1 MNENIFNTLEA
12 IDEVKSSALDTQF
25 DVFVACDSAYNKYCA
40 FSESYAGDVDD
51 LNFFTEGSVGEEYKK
66 MKGENENAVF
76 TILAALPRFIAAIIK
91 SVFSKSED
99 TNKKL
104 AELEKDKKFKGK
116 LAKAVELSEG
126 DGDGAKT
133 FLDKLNGKLK
143 KWAKVSALA
152 GLGGGLLLH
161 FRPAHDEKN
170 KDLNK
175 VTTKEGWEVCIDKEG
190 NICMTSGFEEKQ
202 AKLDTAMKA
211 ALKAIESGAKDSDK
225 LTEQIK
231 TIETE
236 LSDMNAIVSKYDG
249 KNAKAVGLT
258 GIKGFLGKSTAWL
271 KDIQGAADRVGAN
284 LKAKGEEKG
293 GIAKPAAGIIDRVLR
308 SGATLIAKMVTYCE
322 CIIKAMWTIIS
333 MPFAA
338 VKELFTKNDPDHKKS
353 DAEKAADA
361 IEKDHP
367 SETKKD
373 PEKSDD
379 EPADN
384 PEAPK
389 TDSADEDGSGKVEGE
404 SAVEEVPEGETV
416 TQESTTVEEA
426 ETSEPVDPVVSSWYS
441 K

>member
-1 MNENIFNTLEA
+1 MNEKIFDILSD
-12 IDEVKSSALDTQF
+12 IDTVQESALDTQL
-25 DVFVACDSAYNKYCA
+25 DVLFACDNAYGKYCTFA
-40 FSESYAGDVDD
+40 ESYQGDVDD
-51 LNFFTEGSVGEEYKK
+51 LSFFTEGSVGEEYKK
-66 MKGENENAVF
+66 MKGENENAVI

-91 SVFSKSED
+91 SVFSKSDD
-99 TNKKL
+99 TTKKI
-104 AELEKDKKFKGK
+104 AELEKDKKFKSK

-126 DGDGAKT
+126 NGDDTKT

-143 KWAKVSALA
+143 KWAKVSVLA

-202 AKLDTAMKA
+202 AKLDTAVKA
-211 ALKAIESGAKDSDK
+211 ARKAIESGAKDSDK

-236 LSDMNAIVSKYDG
+236 LADMNAIVSKYDG

-258 GIKGFLGKSTAWL
+258 GIKGFLGKSMAWL
-271 KDIQGAADRVGAN
+271 DDIRGAADRVGAN
-284 LKAKGEEKG
+284 LKSKGEEKG

-308 SGATLIAKMVTYCE
+308 SGATLIAKMVTYCD
-322 CIIKAMWTIIS
+322 CVIKALWTIIS

-338 VKELFTKNDPDHKKS
+338 IKEFFTKNDPDHKKS
-353 DAEKAADA
+353 EGEKAADYVN
-361 IEKDHP
+361 
-367 SETKKD
+367 KKTD
-373 PEKSDD
+373 KKPPENGGGDAG
-379 EPADN
+379 EPA
-384 PEAPK
+384 EG
-389 TDSADEDGSGKVEGE
+389 TGDSSDEEIEEETGTESSVEPI
-404 SAVEEVPEGETV
+404 PEGDSI
-416 TQESTTVEEA
+416 TQES
-426 ETSEPVDPVVSSWYS
+426 VDPIVSSWYN